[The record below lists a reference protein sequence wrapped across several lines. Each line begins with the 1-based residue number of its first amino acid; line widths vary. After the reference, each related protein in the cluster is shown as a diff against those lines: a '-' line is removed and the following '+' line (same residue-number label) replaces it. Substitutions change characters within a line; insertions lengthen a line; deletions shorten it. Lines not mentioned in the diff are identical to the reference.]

1 MKQER
6 YNMQNTYVSVNL
18 TQDFTDEQKG
28 TARTNI
34 NAADASAFNRLSN
47 TVGNLSY
54 QVSANTGA
62 ITELKSLFAPEVATA
77 TVNYADT
84 SVPLIGDLR
93 FLKVYCTI
101 TGTNACQVKVMP
113 ADGSLKIGAFR
124 AITYYYNQH
133 QSTDTLRHFLPFD
146 APVSEEYS
154 GYIDYAS
161 DSFGTIDI
169 DVLLTD
175 KTSVHLTV
183 WFKADTANSLYRFY
197 LVEEVRK

>member
-1 MKQER
+1 
-6 YNMQNTYVSVNL
+6 MQNTYVSVNL
-18 TQDFTDEQKG
+18 TQDFTAEQQG

-34 NAADASAFNRLSN
+34 GAANASAFNRLSSSVQDLTYKVN
-47 TVGNLSY
+47 
-54 QVSANTGA
+54 ANDGA
-62 ITELKSLFAPEVATA
+62 ITEMKSLFAPEVATA

-93 FLKVYCTI
+93 FLKVYCFI
-101 TGTNACQVKVMP
+101 QGTSACQIKVMP

-124 AITYYYNQH
+124 TITYSHH
-133 QSTDTLRHFLPFD
+133 QSLDTMRHYLPFD
-146 APVSEEYS
+146 APLSEEYS
-154 GYIDYAS
+154 GYIDYDS

-175 KTSVHLTV
+175 ETSVHLTV
-183 WFKADTANSLYRFY
+183 WFKADLASNLYRFY